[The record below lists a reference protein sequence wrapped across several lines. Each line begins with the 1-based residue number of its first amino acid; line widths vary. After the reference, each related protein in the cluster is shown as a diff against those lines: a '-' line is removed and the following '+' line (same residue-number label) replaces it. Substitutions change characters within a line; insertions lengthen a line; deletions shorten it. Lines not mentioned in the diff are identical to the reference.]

1 MNTQKMKMVKLKN
14 SAKTHQTVEN
24 VIDVIVQNVC
34 AIPNY
39 EKLKNDPELFRY
51 ILTLLENGVIDEKI
65 NKKELIDKIVTRLFP
80 SLTSEEQ
87 ILIEGVINFV
97 VNNELVKKI
106 GCLSIAKK
114 WIKSKLLGSDPVK
127 KV

>member
-1 MNTQKMKMVKLKN
+1 MKMVKLKN

>member
-65 NKKELIDKIVTRLFP
+65 NKNCNSFVSI
-80 SLTSEEQ
+80 
-87 ILIEGVINFV
+87 IN
-97 VNNELVKKI
+97 I
-106 GCLSIAKK
+106 
-114 WIKSKLLGSDPVK
+114 
-127 KV
+127 